1 MLANFHEMHLMKVLV
16 CGVGQVGWQI
26 AKHLSKEGN
35 DVKVVDVNA
44 DLVRKAT
51 DTLDVQGVAGFAS
64 YPEVMRQAG
73 AHDIDMIIAATS
85 SDEVNLVTCQLAY
98 SVFGIRY
105 KVARLREQTYLN
117 ALDLYRSDH
126 RPIDMVISPELEVSD
141 AVLMRLD
148 IPHAFD
154 SKMLMDGKAQLLG
167 LRLDAECPIL
177 NTPLYQLNELL
188 PDDLTVMAV
197 AIRRKG
203 HLYAADASDQ
213 LFEDDEV
220 YIFAA
225 IGDVSRVM
233 DLFGKKTQKMERIV
247 IVGGGHIGLGIA
259 KKIESESR
267 RVRVKII
274 ESDRVTAENAAETLD
289 RTIVLN
295 GNALDIAILKEAGVD
310 RADALVAVTDD
321 DKSNM
326 LSSVRARTFGC
337 PYTVSLINDPTLSQ
351 LMAPLGIDS
360 YIDPK
365 AITVGGILR
374 RVRHGNVK
382 SVYLIGDAEA
392 EVMEVVVESE
402 SPIDGMAIKDID
414 FPEGALIGGIMRGQN
429 IVKPYGDLRIASGDR
444 LVIFALND
452 DVPKVEQ
459 HILKSAI

>member
-1 MLANFHEMHLMKVLV
+1 
-16 CGVGQVGWQI
+16 
-26 AKHLSKEGN
+26 
-35 DVKVVDVNA
+35 
-44 DLVRKAT
+44 
-51 DTLDVQGVAGFAS
+51 
-64 YPEVMRQAG
+64 
-73 AHDIDMIIAATS
+73 
-85 SDEVNLVTCQLAY
+85 
-98 SVFGIRY
+98 
-105 KVARLREQTYLN
+105 
-117 ALDLYRSDH
+117 
-126 RPIDMVISPELEVSD
+126 
-141 AVLMRLD
+141 
-148 IPHAFD
+148 
-154 SKMLMDGKAQLLG
+154 GKAQLLG